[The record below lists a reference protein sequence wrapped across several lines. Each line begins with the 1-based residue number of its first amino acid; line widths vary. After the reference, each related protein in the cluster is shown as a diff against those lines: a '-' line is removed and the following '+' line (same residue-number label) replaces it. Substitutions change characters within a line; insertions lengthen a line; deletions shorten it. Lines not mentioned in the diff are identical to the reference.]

1 MQIINPLTLFLLLAI
16 IAGFLALRKKRAG
29 AVLLFVSIGALWIS
43 STPVFSSSLLTALER
58 RYLPV
63 PVAESPTA
71 DAIIVLGGCVGAA
84 EDPRLE
90 VDLKDASD
98 RVLHGARLYQ
108 AGKAPIIIAA
118 GGANDRFGT
127 KTPEA
132 LTISKLLQEWD
143 VPAKAIILETKSLN
157 TYQNSVNTKKLLDQ
171 RKLKTVLLVT
181 SASHMHRALAT
192 FRSAGIHAIPSPTD
206 YRVVNQEEFT
216 ILSFLPDTEA
226 LAGTTRAVKEY
237 LGFLVYR
244 WRGWIKK
251 NG

>member
-29 AVLLFVSIGALWIS
+29 AVLLFASIGALWIS
-43 STPVFSSSLLTALER
+43 STPVFSSSLLSELER

-63 PVAESPTA
+63 PIAESPKA
-71 DAIIVLGGCVGAA
+71 DAIIVLGGCVGEI

-90 VDLKDASD
+90 VDLTDASD
-98 RVLHGARLYQ
+98 RVLHGARLYHT
-108 AGKAPIIIAA
+108 GKAPFIIAT

-127 KTPEA
+127 KTQEA
-132 LTISKLLQEWD
+132 LTIRKLLQEWD
-143 VPAKAIILETKSLN
+143 VPTKAIILETESLN
-157 TYQNSVNTKKLLDQ
+157 TYQNAVNTKKLLDQ

-216 ILSFLPDTEA
+216 ILSFLPDAEA

-244 WRGWIKK
+244 WRGWIEK
-251 NG
+251 